1 MCKFLFDDIIEKSA
15 LKSFFKLGKEFD
27 SSFVYEVSFG
37 FMPRQ
42 FKNTEEDRYMLQEEA
57 DVTEIYFIMKGE
69 WAVAY
74 NGFLNNNDIFMNDA

>member
-42 FKNTEEDRYMLQEEA
+42 FKNTEEDRYML
-57 DVTEIYFIMKGE
+57 
-69 WAVAY
+69 
-74 NGFLNNNDIFMNDA
+74 